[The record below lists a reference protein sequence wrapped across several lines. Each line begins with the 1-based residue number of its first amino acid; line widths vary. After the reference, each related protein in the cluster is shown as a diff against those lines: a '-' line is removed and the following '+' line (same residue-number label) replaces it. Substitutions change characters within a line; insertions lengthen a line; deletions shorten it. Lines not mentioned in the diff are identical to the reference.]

1 MKAYSDTTLEALRLV
16 FGKAYERTVGVQLW
30 DGTRINAS
38 DERCVLVVREPGALR
53 AAFRSPLNLN
63 AGRSFVAGLL
73 DCQGDIEYAF
83 GALMRAAENIN
94 LVRAAR
100 LLLLLRRLPTLTFPH
115 LREAQLHGR
124 AHSRVRDRAAITF
137 HYDQP
142 LSFYAAFLDPRLV
155 YSCAYYDEGITSLA
169 GAQLAKL
176 DHVLNKL
183 RLSPGERLL
192 DIGCGW
198 GALVIRAAE
207 HFGATALGIT
217 LSQSQFDEGNR
228 RIEAAG
234 LSRRARIELRDY
246 RDLGRATF
254 DKIASI
260 GMFEHVGRANL
271 ERYFQCAYNALRPGG
286 LFLNHG
292 IAAERALSKKRPQG
306 FMETFVFPDGELVRI
321 SEALQ
326 LAQGC
331 GFEIRDV
338 ENLREHYTKTLR
350 TWAANLEEHRDT
362 AIGVSGEQSYRV
374 WRLYMSASAQGFD
387 TGRIAIYQSLLARP
401 DGNGVVR
408 IPPTRR
414 DLYKANL

>member
-16 FGKAYERTVGVQLW
+16 FGKEYARTVGVELW
-30 DGTRINAS
+30 DGTRVNAT
-38 DERCVLVVREPGALR
+38 DERCVLVIREPGALR

-63 AGRSFVAGLL
+63 AGRAFVAGLI
-73 DCQGDIEYAF
+73 DCRGDIEYAF
-83 GALMRAAENIN
+83 GLLLRAAEDIN

-100 LLLLLRRLPTLTFPH
+100 LLLLLRRLPPLALPH

-124 AHSRVRDRAAITF
+124 AHSRARDRDAIAF

-142 LSFYAAFLDPRLV
+142 LPFYAAFLDPRLV

-169 GAQLAKL
+169 DAQLAKL
-176 DHVLNKL
+176 DHVLLKV

-207 HFGATALGIT
+207 HYGATALGIT
-217 LSQSQFDEGNR
+217 LSRSQFEEGNR
-228 RIEAAG
+228 RIAAAG
-234 LSRRARIELRDY
+234 LSDRARIELRDY
-246 RDLGRATF
+246 RDLARERF

-271 ERYFQCAYNALRPGG
+271 ERYFRCAYAALKPGG

-292 IAAERALSKKRPQG
+292 IAAEHASAAKHVRG

-321 SEALQ
+321 SEALE
-326 LAQGC
+326 LAQRC

-350 TWAANLEEHRDT
+350 AWAQNLEEHRDG
-362 AIGVSGEQSYRV
+362 AIGASGEQSYRV
-374 WRLYMSASAQGFD
+374 WRLYMSASAQGFN
-387 TGRIAIYQSLLARP
+387 TGRIAVYQSLLARP
-401 DGNGVVR
+401 DDNGGVV
-408 IPPTRR
+408 IPSTRR
-414 DLYKANL
+414 DLYK